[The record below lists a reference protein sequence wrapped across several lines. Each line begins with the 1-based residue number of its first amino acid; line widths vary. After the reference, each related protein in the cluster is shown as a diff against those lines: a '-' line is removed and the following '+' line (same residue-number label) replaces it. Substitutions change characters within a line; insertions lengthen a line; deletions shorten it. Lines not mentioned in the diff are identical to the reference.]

1 MRLLHLA
8 DLHLGWRPSGWPEER
23 AGERRRRRDAV
34 LERAVDVALAEG
46 VQLVVLAGDLFDTFD
61 PEEACVDSALTQ
73 LRRLEDGGALPVTV
87 PGSHDEI
94 TYGNSVYRRRRDRW
108 PGLLVTEPWPAHV
121 ATLDIGGETVH
132 LYGMA
137 YTGGVSV
144 ANLPVR
150 DFPRLEQPGVHVAAF
165 HGALGAAAG
174 GTRSLVL
181 DEEGLAAARYDYVA
195 MGSLHDPLQ
204 HRFPAGPAVYPGSP
218 EAMGFG
224 DGGCA
229 ELTLAEGSGDGM
241 EVRSVALTVQRVDD
255 ARLDLTPVDDIAEVD
270 AFLDEFADPDAVQRV
285 RLTGVLWL
293 PDLDASAL
301 EDRHRK
307 DFFHLEV
314 RDEVA
319 GLAPELL
326 RRWSR
331 EASVRGAFVARMLE
345 RREAAGEGGGERLA
359 AALRWGIAALGDGPP
374 PGGERRPPKLWRE
387 AATLPGAGG
396 AGGAS

>member
-8 DLHLGWRPSGWPEER
+8 DLHLGWRPSGWPDDR
-23 AGERRRRRDAV
+23 AAERRRRRDGV
-34 LERAVDVALAEG
+34 LERAVDMALAEG
-46 VQLVVLAGDLFDTFD
+46 VQLVLIAGDLFDTFD
-61 PEEACVDSALTQ
+61 PDEACVDAALAQ
-73 LRRLEDGGALPVTV
+73 LRRLEDAGALAVTV

-94 TYGNSVYRRRRDRW
+94 TYGTSVYRRYRDRW

-121 ATLDIGGETVH
+121 ASLDIAGETVH

-137 YTGGVSV
+137 YTGGVT
-144 ANLPVR
+144 AAELPVR
-150 DFPRLEQPGVHVAAF
+150 EFPRLEQPGVHVAVF

-174 GTRSLVL
+174 GTRNLVL
-181 DEEGLAAARYDYVA
+181 DEEGLAAARYHYVA

-229 ELTLAEGSGDGM
+229 ELTFAESSGDGM
-241 EVRSVALTVQRVDD
+241 EVTSVAVPVQDVDD

-270 AFLDEFADPDAVQRV
+270 AFLDARADPDAVQRV
-285 RLTGVLWL
+285 RLTGALWL
-293 PDLDASAL
+293 PDLDVSAL
-301 EDRHRK
+301 EDRHREA
-307 DFFHLEV
+307 FFHLDV
-314 RDEVA
+314 RDEVT

-326 RRWSR
+326 RRWSQ

-345 RREAAGEGGGERLA
+345 RAEAAGEAGGDRLA
-359 AALRWGIAALGDGPP
+359 RALRWGIAALGDGPP
-374 PGGERRPPKLWRE
+374 PGGERRPRTARPER
-387 AATLPGAGG
+387 PMGPVAGG
-396 AGGAS
+396 AGDPP